1 MLGLGFEITN
11 SNGDNYLFNLVNIEN
26 EYTYK
31 FNRIFDYLI
40 GNVGTSNP
48 L

>member
-1 MLGLGFEITN
+1 MLRLGFEITN
-11 SNGDNYLFNLVNIEN
+11 RNGDNYLFNLVNIEN
-26 EYTYK
+26 EYAFK

-40 GNVGTSNP
+40 GNVGSSDP